1 MSTTPAAVSRRQ
13 KLVTE
18 ILLLAALLL
27 LAGLIRFAGR
37 HELTPDMRIFFVW
50 SEKLRAA
57 GGFRGLKEEI
67 GNYNAPFLYLLA
79 LTLYLPGATLIKIKL
94 VWVCFDAVL
103 AFFTYRI
110 VALRRPGRR
119 IPAVAAL
126 IMLFLPTVAI
136 NASLYGQTD
145 SMWAAFA
152 LGGVYYLLRDKPW
165 WAVSMC
171 TVALA
176 FKPQGI
182 FIFPLLGLL
191 VLLGRLPWKSL
202 LAVPLVYVALDLPA
216 MLLGRDPVELLTIYD
231 PGRQSAYTPGL
242 TQNAPSVFAYLPVT
256 TRIDTLRSI
265 GYVLTAA
272 LILGICYVLVAR
284 RARMHPDRI
293 VTAATVFVILTPYFL
308 PGMHERYFYL
318 ADVMALV
325 LAFYRPRLW
334 PVPLLVQAASFLAY
348 EPFLFIGT
356 PHGPFV
362 SMKILATFL
371 LAALVITTYTLLV
384 DPADRTEPAEPV
396 DQPEPAEPA
405 EPVER
410 AEPVSPPAASREPLP
425 AHPA

>member
-1 MSTTPAAVSRRQ
+1 V
-13 KLVTE
+13 
-18 ILLLAALLL
+18 
-27 LAGLIRFAGR
+27 
-37 HELTPDMRIFFVW
+37 
-50 SEKLRAA
+50 
-57 GGFRGLKEEI
+57 
-67 GNYNAPFLYLLA
+67 
-79 LTLYLPGATLIKIKL
+79 IKIKL
-94 VWVCFDAVL
+94 IWVLFDAVL
-103 AFFTYRI
+103 AYFTYRI

-119 IPAVAAL
+119 IPAIAAL

-136 NASLYGQTD
+136 NASFYGQTD

-152 LGGVYYLLRDKPW
+152 LGGVYFLLRDKPW
-165 WAVSMC
+165 WAVSLC

-216 MLLGRDPVELLTIYD
+216 ILLGRDPVELLTIYN
-231 PGRQSAYTPGL
+231 PSRQSGYTPGL

-256 TRIDTLRSI
+256 TRIDTLRSL
-265 GYVLTAA
+265 GYLLTAA
-272 LILGICYVLVAR
+272 LVLGICYVLTAR

-362 SMKILATFL
+362 SMKILATFM
-371 LAALVITTYTLLV
+371 LAALVITTHALLV
-384 DPADRTEPAEPV
+384 DPADRAEPVEKTEPAEKT
-396 DQPEPAEPA
+396 EAAERAEPA
-405 EPVER
+405 ERV
-410 AEPVSPPAASREPLP
+410 EPVSPPVASREPLP
-425 AHPA
+425 ARPA